1 MENAIAVEARGQVAI
16 VRVSGDLD
24 MATAPGFRR
33 QTVTAVAA
41 GSTDVVVDLTATDHI
56 DSVGVGLLLGV
67 LKRVRTHGGSV
78 RVVCDED
85 RIRRVL
91 ELTELT
97 TIIPVFPRIDEAL
110 DAVAAGEG
118 R

>member
-1 MENAIAVEARGQVAI
+1 MENVIDVEMRQKTAI

-24 MATAPGFRR
+24 MATAPSFRR
-33 QTVTAVAA
+33 QTVAAIAA
-41 GSTDVVVDLTATDHI
+41 GATSVVVDLTPTDHI

-67 LKRVRTHGGSV
+67 LKRVRTHDGSL

-97 TIIPVFPRIDEAL
+97 TIIPVVDRLDDAL
-110 DAVAAGEG
+110 VGIAAQGE
-118 R
+118 

>member
-1 MENAIAVEARGQVAI
+1 MENVIAVEVRGQTAI
-16 VRVSGDLD
+16 VRVVGDLD
-24 MATAPGFRR
+24 MATAPAFRR
-33 QTVTAVAA
+33 ETVAA
-41 GSTDVVVDLTATDHI
+41 IAAGATHVVVDLTPTDHV

-67 LKRVRTHGGSV
+67 LKRVRTHDGSV

-97 TIIPVFPRIDEAL
+97 TIIPVVDRL
-110 DAVAAGEG
+110 SDAMADTAAQGE
-118 R
+118 

>member
-1 MENAIAVEARGQVAI
+1 MENAIDVEVRGHIAI

-24 MATAPGFRR
+24 MATAPTFRR
-33 QTVTAVAA
+33 ETVAA
-41 GSTDVVVDLTATDHI
+41 IAAGATDVVVDLSPTDHI

-97 TIIPVFPRIDEAL
+97 TIVPVVDRL
-110 DAVAAGEG
+110 GDAFVDTAPEG
-118 R
+118 C